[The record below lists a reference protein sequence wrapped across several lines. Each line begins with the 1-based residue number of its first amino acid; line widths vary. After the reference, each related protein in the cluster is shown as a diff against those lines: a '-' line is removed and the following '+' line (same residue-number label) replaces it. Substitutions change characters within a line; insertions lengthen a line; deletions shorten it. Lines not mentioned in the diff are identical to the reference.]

1 MAYQL
6 DAATLGFAYTLAKL
20 RYVNHS
26 NFSLSNYEANAKYQ
40 ISPSLLAG
48 VAFIYSDGKVGGA
61 PDIAN
66 ITDGTHPRWAQ
77 INVGTQ
83 YFLSKRTTAY
93 LAAVYQ
99 KALGDALTASI
110 DNVGGPTGSNS
121 RYQLAVTAGLRV
133 RF

>member
-1 MAYQL
+1 V
-6 DAATLGFAYTLAKL
+6 YTLAKL
-20 RYVNHS
+20 RYVDHT
-26 NFSLSNYEANAKYQ
+26 NFSLSNYEVNARYQ
-40 ISPSLLAG
+40 ISPAFLAG
-48 VAFIYSDGKVGGA
+48 IALIYSDGKVGGA
-61 PDIAN
+61 PSIAN

-77 INVGTQ
+77 INAGAE
-83 YFLSKRTTAY
+83 YLLSKRTATY
-93 LAAVYQ
+93 VAAVYQ